1 MIKSLPSNLAKNFSF
16 LILFILIS
24 SNSLA
29 FEKSLKDRQE
39 YMHERQN
46 SSLCNR
52 YFPIYEHKYH
62 MPSNML
68 RAISVTESGK
78 WSKFSNKS
86 VAWPWTI
93 NVNGKGYHFKSRT
106 KAIAKVKEYMKKGK
120 TSIDVGCMQIN
131 LKYHPD
137 AFANLNQAFEPRYN
151 IAYAAKFLNGKY
163 KRNNSWETSI
173 RHYHN
178 IHKVHSD
185 KYITRVYDVWRRE
198 DKAISLAQLERSA
211 MYIKVTPRIKKNSSE
226 VSDITRSTLETFL
239 Q

>member
-1 MIKSLPSNLAKNFSF
+1 MIKSLSLKLGKIFSF
-16 LILFILIS
+16 LILFIIIS
-24 SNSLA
+24 PNSQA
-29 FEKSLKDRQE
+29 FEASYKDRKA

-68 RAISVTESGK
+68 RAISVTESGR

-93 NVNGKGYHFKSRT
+93 NVNGKGYHFKSRS

-137 AFANLNQAFEPRYN
+137 AFTNLNQAFEPRYN
-151 IAYAAKFLNGKY
+151 IAYAAKFLNDKY
-163 KRNNSWETSI
+163 KRNSSWETSI

-178 IHKVHSD
+178 IHKVYSD
-185 KYITRVYDVWRRE
+185 KYITRVYDNWRKE

-211 MYIKVTPRIKKNSSE
+211 MYIKVTPRIKKSNPE
-226 VSDITRSTLETFL
+226 VSEITRSTLRTFL